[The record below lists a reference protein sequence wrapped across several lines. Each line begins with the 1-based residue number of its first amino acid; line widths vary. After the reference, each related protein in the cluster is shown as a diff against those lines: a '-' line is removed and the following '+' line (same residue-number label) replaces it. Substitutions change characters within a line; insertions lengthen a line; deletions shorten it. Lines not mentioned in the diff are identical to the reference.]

1 MARRR
6 VWFWTMTTQ
15 NATSENFAAWSARAR
30 SLSVESLAYVVADC
44 QAAAAAMATHP
55 APNREGFYLD
65 QAMTYADELRRR
77 RK

>member
-1 MARRR
+1 
-6 VWFWTMTTQ
+6 MTTQ
-15 NATSENFAAWSARAR
+15 NATSQDFATWSARAR
-30 SLSVESLAYVVADC
+30 SLSVDSLIYIVADC

-77 RK
+77 RKP